1 MRIKLVMEFMK
12 EEKRA
17 FLYLSQAGHSKNL
30 CCHKQLFNP
39 TFYIPHP
46 LFEKRV
52 EEGSRGREKVGVDV
66 EYKRSE
72 ISAISCLGGTP
83 PTCNPSQVSTC
94 PAGYDCSQSTTPST
108 FVCCLS
114 GSSPGGGSQGCP
126 IGWNPFVDNSNIPR
140 TCSAITDTS

>member
-1 MRIKLVMEFMK
+1 MMRIKLVMEFMK

-52 EEGSRGREKVGVDV
+52 EEGSRGREKVGVGV
-66 EYKRSE
+66 EYNKRPFS
-72 ISAISCLGGTP
+72 SHS
-83 PTCNPSQVSTC
+83 
-94 PAGYDCSQSTTPST
+94 PARKFSDKY
-108 FVCCLS
+108 
-114 GSSPGGGSQGCP
+114 
-126 IGWNPFVDNSNIPR
+126 R
-140 TCSAITDTS
+140 R